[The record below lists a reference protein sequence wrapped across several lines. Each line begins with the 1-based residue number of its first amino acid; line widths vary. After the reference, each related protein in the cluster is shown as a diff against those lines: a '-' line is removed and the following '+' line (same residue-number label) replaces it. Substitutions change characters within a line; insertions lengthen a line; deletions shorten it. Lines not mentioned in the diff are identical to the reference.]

1 MVSPGVVH
9 CGSPVGGSEA
19 MVVDK
24 EQDGGAGQG
33 LSPSDAQRGAQQF
46 KQQIANDWGNLLLGN

>member
-1 MVSPGVVH
+1 MVSSGVVH
-9 CGSPVGGSEA
+9 CDSPVGGSGA

-33 LSPSDAQRGAQQF
+33 LSLSDAQRGAPTIQT
-46 KQQIANDWGNLLLGN
+46 ANCQ